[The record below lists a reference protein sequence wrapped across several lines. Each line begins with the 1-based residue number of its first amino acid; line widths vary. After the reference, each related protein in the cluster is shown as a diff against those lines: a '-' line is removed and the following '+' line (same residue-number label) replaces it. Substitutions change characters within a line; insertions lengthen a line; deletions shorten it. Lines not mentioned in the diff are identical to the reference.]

1 MKLKLSLL
9 IFITLMFLSVSCHR
23 WSPKPDSGPTTIS
36 GALDGKRIVI
46 KPDALSEPYKNG
58 DVDNTPQRIERPA
71 GAWPQLP
78 SGFAATL
85 FAEGDFKRPR
95 NIIEAPNG
103 DLFLSDAE
111 ADSVFLLRDVNAD
124 ERIDNGS
131 ERFTFLTGL
140 NQPFG
145 MAIRGGYFYVAN
157 TDSVARYKY
166 QLGRTAPE
174 SAAEKIIDLP
184 GKGYN
189 QHWTRNL
196 IFSPDGEK
204 IYVTVGSESNSRPE
218 EPRRAAINQY
228 NADGSGH
235 RVFAS
240 GLRNPV
246 GLAWNPATGEL
257 WTTVNERDGIGDD
270 LVPDYATSVRDG
282 GFYGWPYFYIGGH
295 EQPFS
300 WFWNKRPELKS
311 KVIVPDVLIEAH
323 GAALGLAFY
332 TGAMFPAEY
341 RGDAFVA
348 LHGSWNR
355 RRLHGYKVIR
365 IPFENGKPEGGYENF
380 MVGWIS
386 GSEAKEVW
394 GRPVGV
400 LARSDGSL
408 LVVDDLG
415 NCVWRVVYGV
425 KPRG

>member
-1 MKLKLSLL
+1 
-9 IFITLMFLSVSCHR
+9 
-23 WSPKPDSGPTTIS
+23 
-36 GALDGKRIVI
+36 
-46 KPDALSEPYKNG
+46 
-58 DVDNTPQRIERPA
+58 
-71 GAWPQLP
+71 
-78 SGFAATL
+78 
-85 FAEGDFKRPR
+85 
-95 NIIEAPNG
+95 
-103 DLFLSDAE
+103 
-111 ADSVFLLRDVNAD
+111 
-124 ERIDNGS
+124 
-131 ERFTFLTGL
+131 
-140 NQPFG
+140 
-145 MAIRGGYFYVAN
+145 
-157 TDSVARYKY
+157 
-166 QLGRTAPE
+166 
-174 SAAEKIIDLP
+174 
-184 GKGYN
+184 
-189 QHWTRNL
+189 
-196 IFSPDGEK
+196 
-204 IYVTVGSESNSRPE
+204 
-218 EPRRAAINQY
+218 
-228 NADGSGH
+228 
-235 RVFAS
+235 
-240 GLRNPV
+240 LRNPV

>member
-1 MKLKLSLL
+1 MRVRLSLL
-9 IFITLMFLSVSCHR
+9 ILVTLMFLIGSCHR
-23 WSPKPDSGPTTIS
+23 GSKPSSAPTTIS

-58 DVDNTPQRIERPA
+58 DIDNTPQKIARPA

-95 NIIEAPNG
+95 NMIEATNG

-111 ADSVFLLRDVNAD
+111 ANSVFLLRDANGDGRV
-124 ERIDNGS
+124 DNGP
-131 ERFTFLTGL
+131 ERFAFLTGL

-157 TDSVARYKY
+157 TDSVVRYKY
-166 QLGRTAPE
+166 QLGQTAPE
-174 SAAEKIIDLP
+174 GPAEKLIDLP

-204 IYVTVGSESNSRPE
+204 IYVSVGSESNSRPE

-228 NADGSGH
+228 NADGAGH

-270 LVPDYATSVRDG
+270 LVPDYATSVQDG
-282 GFYGWPYFYIGGH
+282 GFYGWPYFYIGAH
-295 EQPFS
+295 EQPWS
-300 WFWNKRPELKS
+300 WFWNKRPDLKS
-311 KVIVPDVLIEAH
+311 EVLVPDVLIEAH

-332 TGAMFPAEY
+332 TGAMFPEEY

-355 RRLHGYKVIR
+355 RHLHGYKVIR

-380 MVGWIS
+380 MAGWIS
-386 GSEAKEVW
+386 GSDAKEVW
-394 GRPVGV
+394 GRPVGI

-415 NCVWRVVYGV
+415 NCVWRVVYGAA
-425 KPRG
+425 KK